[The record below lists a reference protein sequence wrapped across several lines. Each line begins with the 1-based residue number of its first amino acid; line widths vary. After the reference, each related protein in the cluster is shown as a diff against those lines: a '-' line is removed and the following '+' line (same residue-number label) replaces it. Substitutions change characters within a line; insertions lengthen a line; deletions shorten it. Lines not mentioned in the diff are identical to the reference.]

1 MSVNFNSRRVEKTT
15 FDCMIPAV
23 SQLSELVV
31 QVKLP
36 NTYNNILCHPRQ

>member
-15 FDCMIPAV
+15 FDCMIPTV

-31 QVKLP
+31 QAKLP
-36 NTYNNILCHPRQ
+36 NTYNNILRHPRQ